1 MKTHHLWLILLAVTF
16 TFIVTF
22 PSMGQQSFD
31 FISSV
36 KKHRTVPTD
45 TISTGDSIYIKKLEC
60 RSKETIVNQNPM
72 SQQDLVRGFAS
83 GSHTHIPTS
92 ISVNTSKDVG
102 VIPINS
108 QVTPSGGLVYN
119 VPISCVPVRSG
130 IAPSVSIAY
139 NSQGGND
146 IVGYGWSIGG
156 LSSITRV
163 PRSMY
168 YDGKTAP
175 VEVNGD
181 DALMLDGVRLLPT
194 TVVNV
199 LRQNKGISE

>member
-1 MKTHHLWLILLAVTF
+1 
-16 TFIVTF
+16 
-22 PSMGQQSFD
+22 
-31 FISSV
+31 
-36 KKHRTVPTD
+36 
-45 TISTGDSIYIKKLEC
+45 
-60 RSKETIVNQNPM
+60 M

-146 IVGYGWSIGG
+146 IVGYVG
-156 LSSITRV
+156 LLAV
-163 PRSMY
+163 Y
-168 YDGKTAP
+168 H
-175 VEVNGD
+175 
-181 DALMLDGVRLLPT
+181 L
-194 TVVNV
+194 
-199 LRQNKGISE
+199 